1 MKKIRRRY
9 TKEFKRQVVALM
21 DDSKTSNEQMAKELE
36 IDIIPA
42 SGVDDKSLE
51 QNGKMC
57 R

>member
-42 SGVDDKSLE
+42 RF
-51 QNGKMC
+51 C
-57 R
+57 